1 MRSKIGKIVLTLSLM
16 LCMTTALFSFTV
28 KAEENASATKIDDC
42 SKVFKA
48 YTAERTS
55 AYLEDDKYPTK
66 DGYLFAGWY
75 TTNELPENDEEAVE
89 YAVEDSIPEGTQ
101 IVYALFVPDDVLIVQ
116 AQASVHLIDDAVT
129 TADENGALR
138 FVTTVDS
145 LLYKKV
151 GFELSYVKDG
161 VEKTATSASNKV
173 YKALYQADSTQ
184 SWSVTPSESFCGVS
198 EYFKACT
205 VKNIEADNYGTEFT
219 VKAFWVTM
227 SGDKV
232 YGATAVKVLQDGC
245 VRKTVYVS
253 STPDI
258 AVDLPYY
265 GTEANPYASLDY
277 AIEHVKDGGTV
288 RVKDSLTV
296 ASDATWT
303 KHGKSITITGD
314 GTNDDTDD
322 GKETLDFSTQSAHL
336 NIRDNVTF
344 SALNLKFKQ
353 YVFCNGYNVKV
364 ASDVSVLNNAT
375 DNYLPYIYGGAQSTE
390 VAETNLELYAGSYL
404 FIYGGGH
411 GENAHV
417 TGDTN
422 VVVGPGVNAGADPTS
437 HSKTYLLYGGC
448 RMGAVGGDTNVKV
461 LEAEEGQTPAKFNYV
476 YGGGGYAAS
485 TSTTA
490 TVEGTTNIEFAGQAY
505 SLYGGGRYGTNAD
518 THVVMTGGEVYQIF
532 GGCENNSMTGN
543 TDVQVLDGKVYRR
556 IYGGCYNNYN
566 TDITE
571 GPLGW
576 GDTLYQVTGY
586 TSVTIGA
593 AAEASLDTD
602 TDTGLLAVSRYDST
616 FSNEWGVLIF
626 NDDMYSNATYN
637 LSSEIGSSYFTNNQA
652 YHYLVTANSGGDVRS
667 DGNFIYIKPDSGNV
681 ATVTID
687 GEAKHYTECDSYYQL
702 PVLNSSTSQE
712 EIIVTFGTTK
722 ATDFIANAAAKIST
736 GSESYAYYETLAQ
749 AIAAADKSEN
759 ATITEL
765 SSTAELASITVKDSE
780 NGTVTS
786 NYKNCVAGTTVK
798 LTVTPDDG
806 YYCSALSVTKDDAA
820 VTLNVE
826 LTIDGTEYTFAT
838 EAGDY
843 TVEATF
849 AKKVFDE
856 PTSSTNTSWDLV
868 KQNESTETLAN
879 GGTKI
884 IGTVVATD
892 LQEKDKMDAIAF
904 VDKFTEMDF
913 TFVAKDDPSTTA
925 GNSTPGTQVVMDFG
939 DGCSYQIR
947 VVKNSGNIV
956 LRAVGGLEKSVN
968 RYTFTT
974 EQADKFNSADGVEV
988 RIVRY
993 GTEIIFYVD
1002 GAYATTVDLSEFDNS
1017 IVTDDTEMTVSIK
1030 RFGDTGTAIA
1040 IPFTVIDT
1048 VTPVAVNVKEAS
1060 NGTVTLDRANYFA
1073 GDTAIITV
1081 KADSTVYYCNK
1092 LSVNKK
1098 GEPVS
1103 LDKALNMTDTTYS
1116 FVVGDNTCTVEA
1128 TFLKKVFEVATNN
1141 GYSSW
1146 DLVKQNESTETL
1158 ENGGVKIAGTVVA
1171 TDLQEKDKM
1180 DAIKFIDAFTE
1191 MDMTFVAKDDP
1202 STTAGN
1208 STPGTQVVMDF
1219 GSNCSYQIRV
1229 VKNSGNIVLRAVGG
1243 LESGQNKYTFTTEQ
1257 ANKFN
1262 STDGV
1267 KVRIVR
1273 YGTEI
1278 MFYVD
1283 GAYATT
1289 VDLSTFTNSIVA
1301 DDTAMTVSIK
1311 RFGDTGTAIA
1321 IPFTVVNKV
1330 TPIVQINSTTDGTVT
1345 KDKQELYSVG
1355 DTATLT
1361 IAPAAGYYCNSLVV
1375 KKDGVAIDLDKALNM
1390 TDTTYS
1396 FEVEDATYTVDA
1408 TFAKKVFKIATS
1420 NGYTSWNLMS
1430 QNEST
1435 ETLTNGGTKITGTVV
1450 ATDMQTSDK
1459 MDAIQFV
1466 DAFTEMDLTFV
1477 AKDDPSTTAGNSTP
1491 GTQVVMD
1498 FGDGCSYQIRVVKN
1512 SGNIVLRAVGGL
1524 EKSVNRYTF
1533 TTEQADKFN
1542 SADGVEV
1549 RIVRYGTEIIFYVDG
1564 AYATTVDL
1572 SEFDNSIVTDDTE
1585 MTVSIKRFGDT
1596 ETAIAIPFTVV
1607 NKVSPVAVEVYDDAS
1622 KLVANDTV
1630 PADVQNIDLTSN
1642 ETYSVKLTP
1651 QGFDST
1657 AYFKITYVDY
1667 LTNETQSVYT
1677 PAVAAGESFG
1687 FTYQNGVFES
1697 ETESEIATIRWEN
1710 RIKATKDVLTVEV
1723 VSGIPEVNTIASGAT
1738 LGNAPMAKPLATTVE
1753 TTWTIGTN
1761 VGSYNHAVTEGFTP
1775 GQHYAHTDVI
1785 TVAKAGT
1792 KLTFTDDVK
1801 TNSWASNGC
1810 YVVSSWKLDG
1820 DGEWVLDKD
1829 GTNIPGKYAASK
1841 TITCTEGYDT
1851 FVERYGTED
1860 DDGSITYTYITSK
1873 DNENIMFCYYAGKGT
1888 TEFPTITSIYSGE
1901 TGTAEEIAL
1910 AADTSEWLEND
1921 KTRAYYDVFE
1931 GKTISVIGDSYMA
1944 GSSIADTADVWVN
1957 MFATKYNMTMNN
1969 HGVNGSTISNYAGST
1984 YNPMVDRWEEDFVND
1999 TPDIII
2005 VEGGRNDYNYNTPMG
2020 VLGNSDKATFKG
2032 ATTYLISS
2040 LQEKYPNAIII
2051 GITCWEVGGEK
2062 NEAGYY
2068 CSDYGR
2074 AFIEVCEDLGVSYI
2088 NSMDSDAM
2096 GVYMTSSN
2104 YRGRFC
2110 IKAGDI
2116 SHLNEKG
2123 MKLVLP
2129 VFEQKI
2135 YDFYNAYLN
2144 Q

>member
-1 MRSKIGKIVLTLSLM
+1 M
-16 LCMTTALFSFTV
+16 
-28 KAEENASATKIDDC
+28 
-42 SKVFKA
+42 
-48 YTAERTS
+48 
-55 AYLEDDKYPTK
+55 EDDKYPTK

-101 IVYALFVPDDVLIVQ
+101 IVYALFVPDDVLTVQ

-173 YKALYQADSTQ
+173 YKALYQADSTT
-184 SWSVTPSESFCGVS
+184 SWSVTPAETFCGVS

-205 VKNIEADNYGTEFT
+205 VKSIEADNYGTEFT

-258 AVDLPYY
+258 SAVFPYY
-265 GTEANPYASLDY
+265 GTEANPYASLNY

-303 KHGKSITITGD
+303 GHGKTITVTGD
-314 GTNDDTDD
+314 GKNDNTDA

-336 NIRDNVTF
+336 NIKDNVTF
-344 SALNLKFKQ
+344 TALNLTFKP
-353 YVFCNGYNVKV
+353 YVFCNGYSVKV
-364 ASDVSVLNNAT
+364 TSDVNLLNVANEVI
-375 DNYLPYIYGGAQSTE
+375 IYGGGNTN
-390 VAETNLELYAGSYL
+390 VVGNTNLELYAGSYKN
-404 FIYGGGH
+404 IYGGSH
-411 GENAHV
+411 NANV
-417 TGDTN
+417 TGNTN
-422 VVVGPGVNAGADPTS
+422 VVIGPGVNGTADPSS
-437 HSKTYLLYGGC
+437 HEKTYLLYGGC
-448 RMGAVGGDTNVKV
+448 RIGNVGGNTNVIVQK
-461 LEAEEGQTPAKFNYV
+461 AEEGETPAKFNYV

-490 TVEGTTNIEFAGQAY
+490 TVIGQTNVEFAGQAY

-518 THVVMTGGEVYQIF
+518 TRLVMTGGEVYQIF
-532 GGCENNSMTGN
+532 GGCEYNSMTGN
-543 TDVQVLDGKVYRR
+543 ADVQVLGGKVYRR
-556 IYGGCYNNYN
+556 IYGGCYNNYS
-566 TDITE
+566 TD
-571 GPLGW
+571 LSNWGW
-576 GDTLYQVTGY
+576 SDTLYQVTGY

-602 TDTGLLAVSRYDST
+602 DDRGLLAVSRYDST
-616 FSNEWGVLIF
+616 FSNEWGTLIF
-626 NDDMYSNATYN
+626 NDDMYDNTDWN
-637 LSSEIGSSYFTNNQA
+637 LSSEIGSDFFTGNQA
-652 YHYLVTANSGGDVRS
+652 YHYLVTANAGGDVYS
-667 DGNFIYIKPDSGNV
+667 AGDFIYIKPDSGNV

-687 GEAKHYTECDSYYQL
+687 GVVKHYTECNSYYQL
-702 PVLNSSTSQE
+702 PALTSSQE
-712 EIIVTFGTTK
+712 EIVVTFGTTK

-736 GSESYAYYETLAQ
+736 GSETYAYYETLAQ

-759 ATITEL
+759 ATITAINA
-765 SSTAELASITVKDSE
+765 TELASISIADSE

-786 NYKNCVAGTTVK
+786 NYKNCVAGTEVT
-798 LTVTPDDG
+798 LTVEPKAG
-806 YYCSALSVTKDDAA
+806 YYCSALSVTKDGEADA
-820 VTLNVE
+820 LNEE
-826 LTIDGTEYTFAT
+826 LTIDGTAYTFDT
-838 EAGDY
+838 EAGAY

-856 PTSSTNTSWDLV
+856 PTSSTNTSWDLI

-884 IGTVVATD
+884 TGTVVTTD
-892 LQEKDKMDAIAF
+892 LQTSDKMDAIAF
-904 VDKFTEMDF
+904 VDTFTEMDF

-993 GTEIIFYVD
+993 GTEIMFYVD

-1040 IPFTVIDT
+1040 IPFTV
-1048 VTPVAVNVKEAS
+1048 
-1060 NGTVTLDRANYFA
+1060 
-1073 GDTAIITV
+1073 
-1081 KADSTVYYCNK
+1081 
-1092 LSVNKK
+1092 
-1098 GEPVS
+1098 
-1103 LDKALNMTDTTYS
+1103 
-1116 FVVGDNTCTVEA
+1116 
-1128 TFLKKVFEVATNN
+1128 
-1141 GYSSW
+1141 
-1146 DLVKQNESTETL
+1146 
-1158 ENGGVKIAGTVVA
+1158 
-1171 TDLQEKDKM
+1171 
-1180 DAIKFIDAFTE
+1180 
-1191 MDMTFVAKDDP
+1191 
-1202 STTAGN
+1202 
-1208 STPGTQVVMDF
+1208 
-1219 GSNCSYQIRV
+1219 
-1229 VKNSGNIVLRAVGG
+1229 
-1243 LESGQNKYTFTTEQ
+1243 
-1257 ANKFN
+1257 
-1262 STDGV
+1262 
-1267 KVRIVR
+1267 
-1273 YGTEI
+1273 
-1278 MFYVD
+1278 
-1283 GAYATT
+1283 
-1289 VDLSTFTNSIVA
+1289 
-1301 DDTAMTVSIK
+1301 
-1311 RFGDTGTAIA
+1311 
-1321 IPFTVVNKV
+1321 
-1330 TPIVQINSTTDGTVT
+1330 
-1345 KDKQELYSVG
+1345 
-1355 DTATLT
+1355 
-1361 IAPAAGYYCNSLVV
+1361 
-1375 KKDGVAIDLDKALNM
+1375 
-1390 TDTTYS
+1390 
-1396 FEVEDATYTVDA
+1396 
-1408 TFAKKVFKIATS
+1408 
-1420 NGYTSWNLMS
+1420 
-1430 QNEST
+1430 
-1435 ETLTNGGTKITGTVV
+1435 
-1450 ATDMQTSDK
+1450 
-1459 MDAIQFV
+1459 
-1466 DAFTEMDLTFV
+1466 
-1477 AKDDPSTTAGNSTP
+1477 
-1491 GTQVVMD
+1491 
-1498 FGDGCSYQIRVVKN
+1498 
-1512 SGNIVLRAVGGL
+1512 
-1524 EKSVNRYTF
+1524 
-1533 TTEQADKFN
+1533 
-1542 SADGVEV
+1542 
-1549 RIVRYGTEIIFYVDG
+1549 
-1564 AYATTVDL
+1564 
-1572 SEFDNSIVTDDTE
+1572 
-1585 MTVSIKRFGDT
+1585 
-1596 ETAIAIPFTVV
+1596 V

-1622 KLVANDTV
+1622 ELVANDTV
-1630 PADVQNIDLTSN
+1630 AADVQNIDLTSN
-1642 ETYSVKLTP
+1642 ETYSVTLTP

-1657 AYFKITYVDY
+1657 AYFKITYVDH

-1677 PAVAAGESFG
+1677 PAVAAGESFE
-1687 FTYQNGVFES
+1687 FTYQNGVFDS
-1697 ETESEIATIRWEN
+1697 ETEAEVATIRWEN

-1723 VSGIPEVNTIASGAT
+1723 ISGTPEVNTIASGAT

-1761 VGSYNHAVTEGFTP
+1761 VGSYNHAVAEGFTP

-1801 TNSWASNGC
+1801 TNSWASDGC
-1810 YVVSSWKLDG
+1810 YVVSSWKLDE

-1841 TITCTEGYDT
+1841 TITCTDGYDT

-1910 AADTSEWLEND
+1910 VADTTEWLESD
-1921 KTRAYYDVFE
+1921 KTRAYYDIFE

-1944 GSSIADTADVWVN
+1944 GSSIADTSDVWVN

-1984 YNPMVDRWEEDFVND
+1984 YNPMVDRWEEDFAND

-2040 LQEKYPNAIII
+2040 LREKYPNAIII

-2062 NEAGYY
+2062 NDAGYY

-2074 AFIEVCEDLGVSYI
+2074 AFIEVCEDLDVSYI
-2088 NSMDSDAM
+2088 NAMDSDAM

-2129 VFEQKI
+2129 VFERKI
-2135 YDFYNAYLN
+2135 YEFYNEYLN

>member
-28 KAEENASATKIDDC
+28 KAEENASATQIDDC

-48 YTAERTS
+48 YTAERAS

-101 IVYALFVPDDVLIVQ
+101 IVYALFVPDDVLTVQ

-173 YKALYQADSTQ
+173 YKALYQADSTT
-184 SWSVTPSESFCGVS
+184 SWSVTPAETFCGVS

-205 VKNIEADNYGTEFT
+205 VKSIEADNYGTEFT

-232 YGATAVKVLQDGC
+232 YGDTAVKVLQDGC

-258 AVDLPYY
+258 SADQPYY
-265 GTEANPYASLDY
+265 GTEANPYASLNY
-277 AIEHVKDGGTV
+277 AIEHVQDGGTV

-296 ASDATWT
+296 AETSTNAV
-303 KHGKSITITGD
+303 KLQEHGKTITITG
-314 GTNDDTDD
+314 GTLTFPSSTHEDSTN
-322 GKETLDFSTQSAHL
+322 KELYIGD
-336 NIRDNVTF
+336 NITF
-344 SALNLKFKQ
+344 KTIDVLFPE
-353 YVFCNGYNVKV
+353 YVFANGHTVVV
-364 ASDVSVLNNAT
+364 ASDVNVLNTVTEEAN
-375 DNYLPYIYGGAQSTE
+375 NLPYIYGGGK
-390 VAETNLELYAGSYL
+390 TNTVSGTCLKLYAGSYSI
-404 FIYGGGH
+404 IYGGSH
-411 GENAHV
+411 NANV
-417 TGDTN
+417 TGNTN
-422 VVVGPGVNAGADPTS
+422 VVIGPGVNGTADPSS
-437 HSKTYLLYGGC
+437 HEKTYLLYGGC
-448 RMGAVGGDTNVKV
+448 RIGNVGGNTNVIVQK
-461 LEAEEGQTPAKFNYV
+461 AEEGETPAKFNYV

-490 TVEGTTNIEFAGQAY
+490 TVIGQTNVEFAGQAY

-518 THVVMTGGEVYQIF
+518 TRLVMTGGEVYQIF
-532 GGCENNSMTGN
+532 GGCEYNSMTGN
-543 TDVQVLDGKVYRR
+543 ADVQVLGGKVYRR
-556 IYGGCYNNYN
+556 IYGGCYNNYS
-566 TDITE
+566 TD
-571 GPLGW
+571 LSNWGW
-576 GDTLYQVTGY
+576 SDTLYQVTGY

-602 TDTGLLAVSRYDST
+602 DDTGLLAVSRYDST
-616 FSNEWGVLIF
+616 FSNEWGTLIF
-626 NDDMYSNATYN
+626 NDDMYSNAIYG
-637 LSSEIGSSYFTNNQA
+637 LSSEIGSSFFTGNQA
-652 YHYLVTANSGGDVRS
+652 YHYLVTANVGGDVYS
-667 DGNFIYIKPDSGNV
+667 AGNFIYIKPDSGNV

-687 GEAKHYTECDSYYQL
+687 GVVKHYTECNSYYQL
-702 PVLNSSTSQE
+702 PALTSSTAQE
-712 EIIVTFGTTK
+712 EIVVTFGTTE

-736 GSESYAYYETLAQ
+736 GSEAYAYYETLAQ

-765 SSTAELASITVKDSE
+765 SSTAELASITVKDRE
-780 NGTVTS
+780 NGIVTS
-786 NYKNCVAGTTVK
+786 NYKNCVAGTTVMF
-798 LTVTPDDG
+798 TVTPDDG
-806 YYCSALSVTKDDAA
+806 YYCSALSVTKDGEADA
-820 VTLNVE
+820 LNEE
-826 LTIDGTEYTFAT
+826 LTIDGTTYTFDT
-838 EAGDY
+838 EAGAY

-856 PTSSTNTSWDLV
+856 PTSSTNTSWDLI

-884 IGTVVATD
+884 TGTVVTTD
-892 LQEKDKMDAIAF
+892 LQTSDKMDAIAF
-904 VDKFTEMDF
+904 VDTFTEMDF

-993 GTEIIFYVD
+993 GTEIMFYVD

-1017 IVTDDTEMTVSIK
+1017 IVTDDTE
-1030 RFGDTGTAIA
+1030 
-1040 IPFTVIDT
+1040 
-1048 VTPVAVNVKEAS
+1048 
-1060 NGTVTLDRANYFA
+1060 
-1073 GDTAIITV
+1073 
-1081 KADSTVYYCNK
+1081 
-1092 LSVNKK
+1092 
-1098 GEPVS
+1098 
-1103 LDKALNMTDTTYS
+1103 
-1116 FVVGDNTCTVEA
+1116 
-1128 TFLKKVFEVATNN
+1128 
-1141 GYSSW
+1141 
-1146 DLVKQNESTETL
+1146 
-1158 ENGGVKIAGTVVA
+1158 
-1171 TDLQEKDKM
+1171 
-1180 DAIKFIDAFTE
+1180 
-1191 MDMTFVAKDDP
+1191 
-1202 STTAGN
+1202 
-1208 STPGTQVVMDF
+1208 
-1219 GSNCSYQIRV
+1219 
-1229 VKNSGNIVLRAVGG
+1229 
-1243 LESGQNKYTFTTEQ
+1243 
-1257 ANKFN
+1257 
-1262 STDGV
+1262 
-1267 KVRIVR
+1267 
-1273 YGTEI
+1273 
-1278 MFYVD
+1278 
-1283 GAYATT
+1283 
-1289 VDLSTFTNSIVA
+1289 
-1301 DDTAMTVSIK
+1301 MTVSIK

-1355 DTATLT
+1355 DTVTLT
-1361 IAPAAGYYCNSLVV
+1361 ISPASGYYCNSLVV
-1375 KKDGVAIDLDKALNM
+1375 KEDGVAIDLDKALNM

-1396 FEVEDATYTVDA
+1396 FVVKDATYTVDA
-1408 TFAKKVFKIATS
+1408 TFAEKVFKIATS

-1450 ATDMQTSDK
+1450 TTDLQTSDK
-1459 MDAIQFV
+1459 MDAIAFV
-1466 DAFTEMDLTFV
+1466 DTFTEMDFTFV

-1549 RIVRYGTEIIFYVDG
+1549 RIVRYGTEIMFYVDG

-1596 ETAIAIPFTVV
+1596 GTAIAIPFTVV

-1622 KLVANDTV
+1622 ELVANDTV
-1630 PADVQNIDLTSN
+1630 AADVQNIDLTSN
-1642 ETYSVKLTP
+1642 ETYSVTLTP

-1657 AYFKITYVDY
+1657 AYFKITYVDH

-1677 PAVAAGESFG
+1677 PAVAAGESFE
-1687 FTYQNGVFES
+1687 FTYQNGVFDS
-1697 ETESEIATIRWEN
+1697 ETEAEIATIRWEN

-1723 VSGIPEVNTIASGAT
+1723 ISGTPEGDTITSGAI

-1761 VGSYNHAVTEGFTP
+1761 VGSYKHAVAEGFTP

-1792 KLTFTDDVK
+1792 ELTFTDDVK
-1801 TNSWASNGC
+1801 TNSWASDGC
-1810 YVVSSWKLDG
+1810 YVVSSWKLDE

-1841 TITCTEGYDT
+1841 TITCTDGYDT

-1910 AADTSEWLEND
+1910 AADTTEWLESD
-1921 KTRAYYDVFE
+1921 QTRAYYDVFE

-1984 YNPMVDRWEEDFVND
+1984 YNPMVDRWEEDFAND

-2040 LQEKYPNAIII
+2040 LREKYPNAIII

-2062 NEAGYY
+2062 NDAGYY

-2074 AFIEVCEDLGVSYI
+2074 AFIEVCEDLDVSYI
-2088 NSMDSDAM
+2088 NAMDSDAM
-2096 GVYMTSSN
+2096 GIYMTSSN

-2123 MKLVLP
+2123 MKLVFP
-2129 VFEQKI
+2129 VFERKI
-2135 YDFYNAYLN
+2135 YEFYDEYLN